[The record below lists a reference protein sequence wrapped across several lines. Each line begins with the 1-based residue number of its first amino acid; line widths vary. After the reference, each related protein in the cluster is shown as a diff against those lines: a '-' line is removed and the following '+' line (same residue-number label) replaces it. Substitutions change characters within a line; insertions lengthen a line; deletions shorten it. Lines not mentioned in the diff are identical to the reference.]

1 MMEKKWAK
9 GFFLNMKIVNC
20 VNDVNVRT
28 YVKEVNVD
36 STLRMNECEYIGYKS
51 RPKIKWQI

>member
-36 STLRMNECEYIGYKS
+36 STLRMNECEYIDIGLWVM
-51 RPKIKWQI
+51 IG